1 MNHPLLRLVKPLT
14 AMTAALVALS
24 LTACNAQTPAPSVR
38 STQSQAQ
45 PQADEPRTYSE
56 PALIGKVIDQTTLK
70 PIAGAFVYGHYMTT
84 GGTLAGGSVAQDY
97 VRNFVVETDSEGVFK
112 LEAWNTGERK
122 IAGIAGNRF
131 PMVAIWKPGYEPEF
145 LGLAS
150 IAQYQPRV
158 RLKTSVGADGRL
170 WVTDPYGKTYRY
182 EKTEPDTTTIPNTLD
197 WRATGFML
205 NPVKEELARY
215 NALANSGRAMV
226 MFGECGWEPYAK
238 VLLAQHVELKVMIRQ
253 YVDAKN
259 IDGNGYVRSGYFHA
273 IPQADY
279 INRSFVDRLKKQY
292 DNSPTAWKC
301 ADLKSKF
308 GETK

>member
-122 IAGIAGNRF
+122 IAGIAGDRF

-238 VLLAQHVELKVMIRQ
+238 VLLAQHTARKTMVKEFVASA
-253 YVDAKN
+253 D
-259 IDGNGYVRSGYFHA
+259 IDSNGYIKSGRPRTH
-273 IPQADY
+273 PSVEY
-279 INRSFVDRLKKQY
+279 ITHTFVDDLIQAFEK
-292 DNSPTAWKC
+292 NSASWKC
-301 ADLKSKF
+301 SDPRAAIFEIK
-308 GETK
+308 